1 MTEETMKVLQMIE
14 AGKIT
19 AGEGAQLLESLLDQ
33 DETNDMNADNGGTAE
48 SDADGSSISSEKR
61 KRQAGRIRGRKLS
74 IQVMDRDTGKVNVN
88 LKIPLRLAK
97 LADKFIPMDAKQEL
111 RDQGIDLSEII
122 DSIGDDEDG
131 TLVDVTDEEKGEHL
145 RIYVE

>member
-14 AGKIT
+14 EGKIT
-19 AGEGAQLLESLLDQ
+19 AEEGAQLLESLRDQ
-33 DETNDMNADNGGTAE
+33 DEAKDMDADTGGTAE
-48 SDADGSSISSEKR
+48 NDAYGRSISRDER
-61 KRQAGRIRGRKLS
+61 KRQAGRIRGKKLR

-97 LADKFIPMDAKQEL
+97 LADKFIPKDAKQEM

-122 DSIGDDEDG
+122 DNIGDDEDG